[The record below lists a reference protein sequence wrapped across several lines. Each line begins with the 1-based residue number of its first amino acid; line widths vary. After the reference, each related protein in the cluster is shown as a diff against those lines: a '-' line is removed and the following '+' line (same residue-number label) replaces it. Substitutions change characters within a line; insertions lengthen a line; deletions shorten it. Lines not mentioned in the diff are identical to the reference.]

1 METAG
6 LFMLAAVTVGM
17 IGTGLPAFVVLIAV
31 ALVFGCLGMVTG
43 DVPWSLLTALPLRL
57 VGLLE
62 SDVLQALPLYVF
74 MGALLHRLPL
84 AERLFRSA
92 TAAFGRMGAA
102 PALAGLLLGGVLA
115 PMNGSVG
122 ASVAT
127 LARVVHPRLRA
138 RGVDDADNLAI
149 ISAASTLGVIVP
161 PSLVLILF
169 GDTMMR
175 AHTEAQNVT
184 RGTARII
191 NTQDMFHGALIPAA
205 LLLLCSAG
213 IIWWRGR
220 RVVARPEEP
229 VGPGDWIIGG
239 ATLAFVGGLLAA
251 VATGWLYAVEA
262 AAFGGVALC
271 VYGIATRSL
280 DRTALD
286 PVLRTTLVVTGALFA
301 LFVGATGFSLV
312 LRAFGTDHLLAAI
325 ISGLPGGA
333 VGAMLA
339 VLLLLG
345 LCALVLDAF
354 EIILVVI
361 PVVMPPGQS
370 ATQRTPW
377 FPKVAAMLALSPTRP
392 CFDAVYAAP
401 ARPPRTP
408 ASDAMLTMTP
418 PPCATIF
425 GTTRLQSRYGPVRFT
440 SNTRRHSSSVT
451 SSTSASRSRMPA
463 LLTSTSRRS
472 PAAATIRS
480 ASSPTAT
487 LATIVS
493 TDGCA
498 AFRRSSASPSMSTAR
513 TSAPARRNRSTMSAP
528 APFAPPVMTVRRP
541 DRSMEIPVAIRGSRH
556 GVRGRPRTGHGL
568 PRSGAAA
575 SATGTCPEPADDPS
589 TPDAQV

>member
-127 LARVVHPRLRA
+127 LARVVHPPLRA

-262 AAFGGVALC
+262 AAFGGVALG

-286 PVLRTTLVVTGALFA
+286 AVLRTTLVVTGALFA

-312 LRAFGTDHLLAAI
+312 LRAFGTDHLLATI

-361 PVVMPPGQS
+361 PVVMPPLLMRAPDAVWAG
-370 ATQRTPW
+370 
-377 FPKVAAMLALSPTRP
+377 VLALLALQASFLVPPVGYAIMMARTQLADDLKFRRMFAALAP
-392 CFDAVYAAP
+392 FLAAQLLILALVFCFPVLVHLIGAGNDP
-401 ARPPRTP
+401 
-408 ASDAMLTMTP
+408 M
-418 PPCATIF
+418 
-425 GTTRLQSRYGPVRFT
+425 PVRSGT
-440 SNTRRHSSSVT
+440 EAAGMLNS
-451 SSTSASRSRMPA
+451 MLPPA
-463 LLTSTSRRS
+463 
-472 PAAATIRS
+472 
-480 ASSPTAT
+480 
-487 LATIVS
+487 
-493 TDGCA
+493 
-498 AFRRSSASPSMSTAR
+498 
-513 TSAPARRNRSTMSAP
+513 
-528 APFAPPVMTVRRP
+528 
-541 DRSMEIPVAIRGSRH
+541 E
-556 GVRGRPRTGHGL
+556 
-568 PRSGAAA
+568 
-575 SATGTCPEPADDPS
+575 E
-589 TPDAQV
+589 